1 VNKRALLN
9 LLLVA
14 LIVIV
19 AAFLGLTDSDDAPSA
34 PVTVSTID
42 PNSINY
48 ITVSRAG
55 QAELQFSKQADGWRL
70 QSPLPAPANS
80 TRIKAM
86 LAILNAR
93 SYSQYDVAGLD
104 PDQFGIRN
112 PAVTLRLN
120 EHEFRFGVTAALDD
134 RRYLLYQDRLH
145 LINDGLFQQLQQA
158 PEFFIPEQEN

>member
-1 VNKRALLN
+1 MNKRALLN

-14 LIVIV
+14 LIVIL
-19 AAFLGLTDSDDAPSA
+19 AAFLGLTDRNDAPVE
-34 PVTVSTID
+34 PVTVATVD
-42 PNSINY
+42 PNSIDQ

-55 QAELQFSKQADGWRL
+55 QVELHFSRQVDVWQM
-70 QSPLPAPANS
+70 QSPLSAPANS

-93 SYSQYDVAGLD
+93 SYSQYAVAGLD
-104 PDQFGIRN
+104 PDQFGIRD

-120 EHEFRFGVTAALDD
+120 EHEFRFGGAAALDD
-134 RRYLLYQDRLH
+134 RRYLLYRDRLH

-158 PEFFIPEQEN
+158 PEFFILEQEN